1 MKIAI
6 VDDEK
11 EMLDIIQTVVLEMKE
26 NVVCNVFQKA
36 MNLLEQIEDGK
47 QFDVYFLD
55 VEMPQITG
63 LDLAKH
69 IRKVQ
74 NSAYIVFIS
83 SYEKF
88 VLKSY
93 DTDIKAYYYIL
104 KEQMKD
110 KIPIVLSEISK
121 ELELRK
127 EDYYIILNKMRYEKF
142 KIMDII
148 YIYKENKNSVF
159 VTKEG
164 VFKERKALGIVIRD
178 LNKAE
183 FLFVDSGRALN
194 IKYIKRIEK
203 NVIFLDDE
211 IKIYSSQI
219 NIRRLKKD
227 MIEYWGNL

>member
-63 LDLAKH
+63 LDLAKR
-69 IRKVQ
+69 IRKSQ

-110 KIPIVLSEISK
+110 KIPVVLSEISK

-164 VFKERKALGIVIRD
+164 VFKERKALGVVIKD

-203 NVIFLDDE
+203 NVIFLDNE
-211 IKIYSSQI
+211 IKVYSSQI